1 MNCWNMFVVA
11 FGFISCAAAFKV
23 EKVEPK
29 VFIFFF
35 NCYHIDDADDV
46 YHDDNDDC
54 AM

>member
-1 MNCWNMFVVA
+1 MVA

-29 VFIFFF
+29 VFIFS
-35 NCYHIDDADDV
+35 NCYHIDDSDDV